1 MARPMIEA
9 LDDLGGPSAL
19 DLSSLFVL
27 ASTAVVFSPTVKDR
41 YLELLPDLL
50 IVDAI
55 GSSETG
61 ANGMRVAGKGD
72 TKNQG
77 GGPTVQAARDA
88 VVLDGT
94 RKEGPP
100 GRGQDGRR
108 ARKGDARNRGG
119 GPVWHAARDASW
131 LSEHRKGVPPGC
143 GQAGRLARRGNVPLA
158 YDKGPERSAATFV
171 VGPDGYRYALAGDM
185 AMLEADGTITLLG
198 RGSQCINS
206 GGEKIFPEEVE
217 SALKAHP
224 AVFDAI
230 VVGVPDDR
238 WGQRVAAVVQARDG
252 MAPTLA
258 ELDAP

>member
-88 VVLDGT
+88 VVLDEHL
-94 RKEGPP
+94 KE
-100 GRGQDGRR
+100 
-108 ARKGDARNRGG
+108 
-119 GPVWHAARDASW
+119 
-131 LSEHRKGVPPGC
+131 VPPGS
-143 GQAGRLARRGNVPLA
+143 GPAGRLARRAHVPLA
-158 YDKGPERSAATFV
+158 YSQDPARSAAPFLV
-171 VGPDGYRYALAGDM
+171 VPDAERSPLAADM
-185 AMLEADGTITLLG
+185 A
-198 RGSQCINS
+198 
-206 GGEKIFPEEVE
+206 
-217 SALKAHP
+217 
-224 AVFDAI
+224 
-230 VVGVPDDR
+230 
-238 WGQRVAAVVQARDG
+238 
-252 MAPTLA
+252 
-258 ELDAP
+258 

>member
-1 MARPMIEA
+1 MHGAAQWGFLRFAFEGNVVVMLRRFDAHEVWRAVERERINNISITGDAMARPMIES

-88 VVLDGT
+88 V
-94 RKEGPP
+94 R
-100 GRGQDGRR
+100 
-108 ARKGDARNRGG
+108 
-119 GPVWHAARDASW
+119 
-131 LSEHRKGVPPGC
+131 SEEHTSELQSLMRIS
-143 GQAGRLARRGNVPLA
+143 
-158 YDKGPERSAATFV
+158 Y
-171 VGPDGYRYALAGDM
+171 
-185 AMLEADGTITLLG
+185 
-198 RGSQCINS
+198 
-206 GGEKIFPEEVE
+206 
-217 SALKAHP
+217 
-224 AVFDAI
+224 AVFCLNKKK
-230 VVGVPDDR
+230 R
-238 WGQRVAAVVQARDG
+238 QQKN
-252 MAPTLA
+252 
-258 ELDAP
+258 

>member
-77 GGPTVQAARDA
+77 GGPTVQAVRDA
-88 VVLDGT
+88 VVLDEHL
-94 RKEGPP
+94 KE
-100 GRGQDGRR
+100 
-108 ARKGDARNRGG
+108 
-119 GPVWHAARDASW
+119 
-131 LSEHRKGVPPGC
+131 VPPAS
-143 GQAGRLARRGNVPLA
+143 GQAGRLARGGNVPLA
-158 YDKGPERSAATFV
+158 YYKNQERSAPPFV
-171 VGPDGYRYALAGDM
+171 GAPAGARYALAGAM
-185 AMLEADGTITLLG
+185 ALLE
-198 RGSQCINS
+198 
-206 GGEKIFPEEVE
+206 P
-217 SALKAHP
+217 P
-224 AVFDAI
+224 
-230 VVGVPDDR
+230 
-238 WGQRVAAVVQARDG
+238 
-252 MAPTLA
+252 
-258 ELDAP
+258 